1 MSTGLFDILGPK
13 MVGPSSSHTAGA
25 CRLGYVVRAILG
37 ATPERAVVDL
47 HGSFA
52 MTGEGHGTRKAIVG
66 GLLGFLPD
74 DVRLRESFELA
85 REAGLEV
92 EFREAD
98 LGEDAH
104 PNTARIEVWKGDDD
118 IEVMGC
124 SIGGGRIR
132 VTEIDGFP
140 VRLSGTLPTIVVLAD
155 DVPGTVSKIT
165 GLIAERGMNLA
176 TIRVDRTGRG
186 ERALM
191 TIETDQ
197 EIPDDLFQNLHDR
210 SWVHWIRN
218 VHRLNA

>member
-104 PNTARIEVWKGDDD
+104 PNSARIEVWKGDDD

-140 VRLSGTLPTIVVLAD
+140 VKLSGTLPTIVVLAD

-165 GLIAERGMNLA
+165 GIIAERGMNLA

-186 ERALM
+186 GQALM

>member
-1 MSTGLFDILGPK
+1 MSTTLFDILGPK

-25 CRLGYVVRAILG
+25 CRLGYVVRSVLG
-37 ATPERAVVDL
+37 RTPERAAVDL

-74 DVRLRESFELA
+74 DVLLRESFELA
-85 REAGLEV
+85 RGAGLEV
-92 EFREAD
+92 EFHEAD
-98 LGEDAH
+98 LGEEAH
-104 PNTARIEVWKGDDD
+104 PNSARIRVEAGGEK
-118 IEVMGC
+118 IEVVGC

-140 VRLSGTLPTIVVLAD
+140 VNLRGTLPTIVVLAD

-165 GLIAERGMNLA
+165 GIIAQRGLNLA

-197 EIPDDLFQNLHDR
+197 EVPDDLFHDLHDR